1 MGLAFIF
8 KSVINL
14 KLFFM
19 CSVREGLSV
28 LFCFACKV
36 TQLFQHH
43 FWKYFHFP
51 IVLVWHF
58 CWKSNVHLNIWLFLD
73 SSFCSTDLCVC
84 AFAYHTALITIALQ
98 VLKSGSLNLLNWF
111 FFKIV
116 LGRVGPIIL
125 IVHLKIIIGYFT
137 LLGGTAGTG
146 KKYSLY
152 MNTFLK

>member
-98 VLKSGSLNLLNWF
+98 VLKSGSVYLPTLLLSEWFFMVSRSFLFPYEMRNHPVSFFKKVSAGIFIVISLNL
-111 FFKIV
+111 
-116 LGRVGPIIL
+116 
-125 IVHLKIIIGYFT
+125 
-137 LLGGTAGTG
+137 
-146 KKYSLY
+146 
-152 MNTFLK
+152 